1 MADDMPPERV
11 KVFHT
16 QGVVTRVKYQSVG
29 DHPYT
34 GIFKGANFGI
44 MRITDVTRINP
55 DVPLTSPGFGIKWL
69 RDDYPSANGVTMFSF
84 NG

>member
-1 MADDMPPERV
+1 
-11 KVFHT
+11 
-16 QGVVTRVKYQSVG
+16 
-29 DHPYT
+29 
-34 GIFKGANFGI
+34 